1 MFHSLRI
8 PNYRR
13 WAGGAL
19 VSNIGTWMQRTA
31 QDWLVLTG
39 LSHHSARAVG
49 IVMALQ
55 FAPQILLIALSGF
68 AADRLDRRRLLF
80 LTQGLLGALALALG
94 LLTLGGAVR
103 LWQVYGFAFA
113 LGCVTAFDTPARQAF
128 VAELVGEADL
138 ANAVALNSTSFNLGR
153 LIGPALAGLLISA
166 IGSGWVFLINA
177 ASFAAVILAMTRLRS
192 AELHRRDRA
201 SRRRGALVEGFRY
214 VWRRRD
220 LRCVLFMLFL
230 IGTFGLNFPIFISTM
245 SVSVFHADAGRF
257 GLLSSMMAAGAVAG
271 ALLAARRARPAPGLL
286 FASAGLFGIGCAIA
300 ALMPAFW
307 LFGAALV
314 LVGIAAQTVTT
325 SANSYLQLSTEPAMR
340 GRVIAILLAAAL
352 GGTPLGAPLVGWV
365 ADHLGP
371 RWALGVGAL
380 AGLAGA
386 ACWLLLKDGP
396 RMDSIAAAG
405 VAGPGGKA
413 GEADEADDEA
423 HRAADDATQAETARE
438 TR

>member
-1 MFHSLRI
+1 MPMFRSLRI

-80 LTQGLLGALALALG
+80 LTQGLLGVLALALG

-201 SRRRGALVEGFRY
+201 SRRRGALVEGLRY

-230 IGTFGLNFPIFISTM
+230 IGPFGLHFPMVIALWA
-245 SVSVFHADAGRF
+245 VSVFQGEARTP
-257 GLLSSMMAAGAVAG
+257 SITAA
-271 ALLAARRARPAPGLL
+271 
-286 FASAGLFGIGCAIA
+286 S
-300 ALMPAFW
+300 
-307 LFGAALV
+307 
-314 LVGIAAQTVTT
+314 T
-325 SANSYLQLSTEPAMR
+325 SACRSTWSPS
-340 GRVIAILLAAAL
+340 
-352 GGTPLGAPLVGWV
+352 
-365 ADHLGP
+365 
-371 RWALGVGAL
+371 
-380 AGLAGA
+380 
-386 ACWLLLKDGP
+386 C
-396 RMDSIAAAG
+396 
-405 VAGPGGKA
+405 
-413 GEADEADDEA
+413 
-423 HRAADDATQAETARE
+423 
-438 TR
+438 